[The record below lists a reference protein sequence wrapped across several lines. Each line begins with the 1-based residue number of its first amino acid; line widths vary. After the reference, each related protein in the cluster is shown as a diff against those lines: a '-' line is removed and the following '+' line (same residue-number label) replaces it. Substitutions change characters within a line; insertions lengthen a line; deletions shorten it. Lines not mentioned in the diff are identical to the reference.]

1 MVINHQGFLFSYLC
15 VKQQSIKMDISGTYE
30 FTEDFGFGKD
40 KGEAILHQMND
51 ILEGKLSFTE
61 YIDEEEPFKVTCDLK
76 GTINGNEVEFNVEN
90 CQTGGEEYY
99 PEVRN
104 GIINNKGQIVG
115 SSVDEQGVCGVFVLT
130 PKLEIN

>member
-1 MVINHQGFLFSYLC
+1 MN
-15 VKQQSIKMDISGTYE
+15 ISGTYE

-40 KGEAILHQMND
+40 EGEAVLCQVKD
-51 ILEGKLSFTE
+51 TLEGKLTFIE
-61 YIDEEEPFKVTCDLK
+61 YIEEEEPFKVICELK
-76 GTINGNEVEFNVEN
+76 GTIKGNEVEFSVEN